1 MDFDETWLEA
11 EVYRALQDVLF
22 CFCVREP
29 GRAQRGDPTQ
39 KQAQTELGSTQ
50 RAQTWS
56 VGIFFQARINGMVYF
71 LIAPSVRVVNFVT
84 ESQKWALM
92 ELRSTLRAQT
102 WSAGIFIHAHKMTWF
117 IFW

>member
-1 MDFDETWLEA
+1 MTKLVLICMDFDETWLEA

-56 VGIFFQARINGMVYF
+56 VGIFFAARKISMVYF
-71 LIAPSVRVVNFVT
+71 FMAPSVQVLCLVT
-84 ESQKWALM
+84 ETQVW
-92 ELRSTLRAQT
+92 
-102 WSAGIFIHAHKMTWF
+102 
-117 IFW
+117 